1 MVYVISK
8 TGQPIMP
15 TEDHRKVRLL
25 LKSKKAKVVRRTPF
39 AIQLL
44 GTSYCY
50 TQPVTLGVDAGS
62 KHVGLS
68 ATTEKKELFTAELRP
83 RNDVVKLM
91 SDRREMRR
99 SRRNRTT
106 RYRQAR
112 FDNRVHVKHKGWLAP
127 SIEVKIWNHIQGIR
141 YAAKLLPLTTIRV
154 ETAEFDLQRLKA
166 MEAGEPLPVGKDYQ
180 IGEMYDEYNV
190 RQYVL
195 HRDGYTCQCCGAHG
209 TSKKAVKLHVHHLG
223 SRKVGG
229 NAPDNLITLC
239 EDCHKA
245 YHAGKIQLLT
255 CGRRRRSTRDA
266 AFMGVMRKTLM
277 QRLREVFPN
286 IEICGTYGY
295 ITKYWREKKH
305 IVKTHISDAF
315 VIAKNFEAQRLE
327 KSLLIVPKRQHNRQI
342 HKCKINKGG
351 MRKLNQTPKFVF
363 GYQLFDR
370 VLCHGQEAFVFGRRS
385 SGGFDIRNLGG
396 EKVSANISCHKL
408 RHLEYRK
415 ALLVSYFSC
424 FERRGG
430 ASSHG

>member
-15 TEDHRKVRLL
+15 TKDHRKVRLL
-25 LKSKKAKVVRRTPF
+25 LKSGKAKVVRRTPF
-39 AIQLL
+39 TIQLL
-44 GTSYCY
+44 GTSKTY
-50 TQPVTLGVDAGS
+50 TQAITLGVDAGS
-62 KHVGLS
+62 RHVGLS
-68 ATTEKKELFTAELRP
+68 ATTEKKELFAAELRP

-99 SRRNRTT
+99 SRRSRTT
-106 RYRQAR
+106 RYRAAR
-112 FDNRVHVKHKGWLAP
+112 FDNRVHAKHKGWLAP
-127 SIEVKIWNHIQGIR
+127 SVEVKIWNHIQGIR

-180 IGEMYDEYNV
+180 LGEMYDEYNV

-209 TSKKAVKLHVHHLG
+209 TPKKTVKLHVHHLE

-245 YHAGKIQLLT
+245 YHAGKIQLPT
-255 CGRRRRSTRDA
+255 GGRRRRSTRDA
-266 AFMGVMRKTLM
+266 AFMGIMRKTLIK
-277 QRLREVFPN
+277 RLRAMFSN
-286 IEICGTYGY
+286 IEIRGTYGY
-295 ITKYWREKKH
+295 ITKYWREKKK
-305 IVKTHISDAF
+305 ITKTHISDAF
-315 VIAKNFEAQRLE
+315 VIAKNFEAQRLD

-385 SGGFDIRNLGG
+385 SGGFDIRQLNG
-396 EKVSANISCHKL
+396 EKISANISCRKL

-415 ALLVSYFSC
+415 ALLISY
-424 FERRGG
+424 G
-430 ASSHG
+430 